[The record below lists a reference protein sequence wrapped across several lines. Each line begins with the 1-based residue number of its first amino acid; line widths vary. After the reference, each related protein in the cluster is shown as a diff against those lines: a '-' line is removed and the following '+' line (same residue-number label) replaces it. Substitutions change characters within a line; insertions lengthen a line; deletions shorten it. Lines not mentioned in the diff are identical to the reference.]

1 MKDVTLL
8 SDAELAGE
16 LRKYNVSVG
25 PVTGTTRS
33 LYEKKL
39 AKLLKQGPPSAT
51 NTSPQKTKVRTPPKR
66 VSPPSKSPSRV
77 TSTAKTGTQ
86 GVRRKTAPSE
96 SEDESDEEPVTT
108 KYYGKPV
115 TSTPE
120 EPRHS
125 VTSTPQNL
133 SRPLPKSNDKYNYTP
148 SSQIIP
154 GLYRTDRPGATPPR
168 NATVPKTSST
178 RPSTRVTT
186 TTSYTLAG
194 DSSAE
199 RSGLFDR
206 SSRSVYGKVAPIG
219 SRGLLDLG
227 RNDGDD
233 DDDDDYDGQ
242 ESSRVVYTTNV
253 AGPEKRSPLRKA
265 WDNLLGYDF
274 KAGKV
279 PGSNYE
285 LRHGSTRTR
294 VDRDPKT
301 GRIRVQQQ
309 SVGRDI
315 STILVIVLSVF
326 FVMLAVAYLGTARQE
341 SLVATAHTISG
352 AIRDTV
358 HFFYMYAIVPSF
370 IVLGAIAVVLA
381 IYFGHKKWNQLKE
394 KEEAAFYDLVDK
406 ILDIVREANEN
417 GEEYISIPHV
427 RDVMFPPAKRRG
439 AELARWE
446 RAVDFINANESR
458 ISTETR
464 VLRGGQECDV
474 WRWIPAKRTGWQGSA
489 FAPPPGMSLPSSR
502 VLSPNIP
509 AEALTRCL
517 KIRDMFGK
525 EDVEEEEV
533 DVDAIKKA
541 LREKVYPVIPLH
553 IGVDV
558 KSPEGVVFMKLANK
572 DDAKAAFTALHGD
585 WYSGRLVSVKYVR
598 DRRYAERY
606 PETAHI

>member
-51 NTSPQKTKVRTPPKR
+51 NTSPQKTKVTTPPKR
-66 VSPPSKSPSRV
+66 VSPSSKSPSRV
-77 TSTAKTGTQ
+77 TSTAKTGAQ

-96 SEDESDEEPVTT
+96 SEDESDEEPVTTTVQSAELAFIISEFRFLFATSSPTNTSPQKPKVTTPPKRVSPSSKSPSRVTSTAKTGAQGVRRKTAPSESEDESDEEPVTTEYYGKPVTSTPEEPRHSVTSTPQNLSRPLPKSNDNNPSLTDESDEEPVTT

-168 NATVPKTSST
+168 NATVPK
-178 RPSTRVTT
+178 
-186 TTSYTLAG
+186 
-194 DSSAE
+194 
-199 RSGLFDR
+199 
-206 SSRSVYGKVAPIG
+206 
-219 SRGLLDLG
+219 
-227 RNDGDD
+227 
-233 DDDDDYDGQ
+233 
-242 ESSRVVYTTNV
+242 
-253 AGPEKRSPLRKA
+253 
-265 WDNLLGYDF
+265 
-274 KAGKV
+274 
-279 PGSNYE
+279 
-285 LRHGSTRTR
+285 
-294 VDRDPKT
+294 
-301 GRIRVQQQ
+301 VQQQ
-309 SVGRDI
+309 SVGRQALKVVNLRRFVIIFVHDI
-315 STILVIVLSVF
+315 RSLDTTHSQD
-326 FVMLAVAYLGTARQE
+326 YLGDFPEIVT
-341 SLVATAHTISG
+341 SNSSSATAHTISG

-370 IVLGAIAVVLA
+370 VVLGDVVQSWHVGRELS
-381 IYFGHKKWNQLKE
+381 ILSMLMSHVYPLRREYFVE
-394 KEEAAFYDLVDK
+394 DK
-406 ILDIVREANEN
+406 NATFGDGSRRNEP
-417 GEEYISIPHV
+417 GGKDRV
-427 RDVMFPPAKRRG
+427 G
-439 AELARWE
+439 
-446 RAVDFINANESR
+446 SR
-458 ISTETR
+458 LCIFCSMNT
-464 VLRGGQECDV
+464 
-474 WRWIPAKRTGWQGSA
+474 TGA

-525 EDVEEEEV
+525 EDVEEE
-533 DVDAIKKA
+533 
-541 LREKVYPVIPLH
+541 
-553 IGVDV
+553 
-558 KSPEGVVFMKLANK
+558 
-572 DDAKAAFTALHGD
+572 
-585 WYSGRLVSVKYVR
+585 
-598 DRRYAERY
+598 
-606 PETAHI
+606 